1 MEGKTDEMEVGG
13 DYEERE
19 EKKRGKARIGYGGL
33 KINEVW
39 WK

>member
-1 MEGKTDEMEVGG
+1 MEGKTDEMKLVEITR
-13 DYEERE
+13 RE
-19 EKKRGKARIGYGGL
+19 EKKGEKARIGYGGL